1 MRSEE
6 EMDISNAAPAKEGES
21 CEIYSSGTIPPGKKF
36 KNKPEAFPSLD
47 LARISA
53 QAGLWGKKFPLIER
67 IMLYRAVTEGSE
79 RDEPPFVLAV
89 DVAGVNDP
97 RLTSRDSRLDET
109 VNSWQPD
116 SLRFRID
123 QENLQGFGK
132 ISDDIINNWVVILR
146 EPGEE
151 IIDVDSDRCW
161 VLFDRCPAA
170 KTGLPEKVL
179 KLTRQVRIEL
189 DRFYRAIESD
199 LRYELDAG
207 KYSGKERTPEIWRE
221 QAVKTFEEMKPSI
234 KFIKKK
240 MLEAD
245 ELYLG
250 SAKPSRSFIQH
261 LLGAIVEDQ
270 GLGRWSTQDLY
281 VASGRKQTE
290 KPTSSK
296 KDGTNLKE

>member
-6 EMDISNAAPAKEGES
+6 EMDISNAAPAKEGEL
-21 CEIYSSGTIPPGKKF
+21 CEVYSSGTIPPGRKF

-47 LARISA
+47 LESISA
-53 QAGLWGKKFPLIER
+53 QAKVWGKKFPLIER
-67 IMLYRAVTEGSE
+67 IMLYWAVTEGPE
-79 RDEPPFVLAV
+79 RDAPPFLLAV
-89 DVAGVNDP
+89 DVPGVNSP
-97 RLTSRDSRLDET
+97 RSKRRDARLDET

-123 QENLQGFGK
+123 QECLGGFGK
-132 ISDDIINNWVVILR
+132 NRDDIISNWIVILR

-161 VLFDRCPAA
+161 LLFDRCPAA
-170 KTGLPEKVL
+170 KAGLPEKVL
-179 KLTRQVRIEL
+179 KLVRQVRIEL
-189 DRFYRAIESD
+189 DRFYKAIESG
-199 LRYELDAG
+199 LRYEMDAG
-207 KYSGKERTPEIWRE
+207 EYSGKERTPEIWRE

-250 SAKPSRSFIQH
+250 SAKRSRSFIQH
-261 LLGAIVEDQ
+261 LLGAIVEDR
-270 GLGRWSTQDLY
+270 GLGRWSTQELY